1 MISEVT
7 PDPVRQQALALLTTE
22 LIAKGHSRESAQNM
36 AIAIIFQ
43 TDLDLS
49 NAQLARLLAWLKQE
63 HGDIYPAA
71 LDLVAKTR
79 EEFEKR
85 IQQS

>member
-7 PDPVRQQALALLTTE
+7 PDPVRQQALALLTAD
-22 LIAKGHSRESAQNM
+22 LIAKGHPPESAQNM

-63 HGDIYPAA
+63 HSDIYPAA

-85 IQQS
+85 IQLS